1 MGTMTVGPTDH
12 ATADADAVHEV
23 RAIDGRTPGRRGRAT
38 RERLL
43 QCTSELLEK
52 SSYRD
57 LTVIDIARCAGCSP
71 ATFYQYFE
79 DVEGSILVLAEQMTS
94 NGKSLTALIQD
105 SDWKGRGGP
114 TTALALVDE
123 FLAFWERHRAI
134 LRVVDLATAEGD
146 LRFQN
151 IRTHLLNEVTLGLR
165 QVIEEFRAGGKHPRE
180 TDPMAQAAT
189 VVSMLA
195 HVAQHRYGFEF
206 WGIRMEAVRRSLAS
220 ILHAAV
226 TGRKA

>member
-1 MGTMTVGPTDH
+1 MSSPQPQSG
-12 ATADADAVHEV
+12 EV

-38 RERLL
+38 RDRLL
-43 QCTSELLEK
+43 QCTADLLEK

-79 DVEGSILVLAEQMTS
+79 DVEGSILVLADDMAS
-94 NGKSLTALIQD
+94 NGKSLTALIQE
-105 SDWKGRGGP
+105 SDWKGKAGP
-114 TTALALVDE
+114 DTALALVDE
-123 FLAFWERHRAI
+123 FLGFWERHRAI

-165 QVIEEFRAGGKHPRE
+165 DVVEDFRSSGKHPKE
-180 TDPMAQAAT
+180 IDSMAQAAT
-189 VVSMLA
+189 LVSMLA

-206 WGIRMEAVRRSLAS
+206 WGIRMDDVRRSLA
-220 ILHAAV
+220 LMTFTGV
-226 TGRKA
+226 TGKKP

>member
-1 MGTMTVGPTDH
+1 MTAPQPQTG
-12 ATADADAVHEV
+12 EV

-38 RERLL
+38 RDKLL
-43 QCTSELLEK
+43 QCTAELLEK

-57 LTVIDIARCAGCSP
+57 LTVIDIARCAGTSP

-79 DVEGSILVLAEQMTS
+79 DIEAAILVLADRMAS
-94 NGKSLTALIQD
+94 NGRSLTVLIQD

-114 TTALALVDE
+114 ATALALVDE
-123 FLAFWERHRAI
+123 FLGFWERHRAI

-165 QVIEEFRAGGKHPRE
+165 DVIEDFRSTGKHPKE
-180 TDPMAQAAT
+180 IDSMAQAAT
-189 VVSMLA
+189 LVSMLA

-206 WGIRMEAVRRSLAS
+206 WGIRMDDVRRSLAS
-220 ILHAAV
+220 ITYGGV
-226 TGRKA
+226 TGKKP

>member
-1 MGTMTVGPTDH
+1 MSADPADQ
-12 ATADADAVHEV
+12 ATANEV
-23 RAIDGRTPGRRGRAT
+23 RAVDGRTPGRRGRAT
-38 RERLL
+38 RDRLL
-43 QCTSELLEK
+43 HCTSELLEK
-52 SSYRD
+52 NSYRD

-79 DVEGSILVLAEQMTS
+79 DVEGSILVLADQMAS
-94 NGKSLTALIQD
+94 NGKSLTALIHD

-123 FLAFWERHRAI
+123 FLDFWERHRAI

-151 IRTHLLNEVTLGLR
+151 MRTHLLNEVTLGLR
-165 QVIEEFRAGGKHPRE
+165 HVIEDFRATGKHPRE
-180 TDPMAQAAT
+180 TDSMAQAAT

-206 WGIRMEAVRRSLAS
+206 WGIRMDDMRRSLAS
-220 ILHAAV
+220 ILFAAV
-226 TGRKA
+226 TGRKS

>member
-1 MGTMTVGPTDH
+1 MTQQQ
-12 ATADADAVHEV
+12 ADEV
-23 RAIDGRTPGRRGRAT
+23 RAVDGRTPGRRGRAT
-38 RERLL
+38 RDRLL
-43 QCTSELLEK
+43 QCTAELLEK

-79 DVEGSILVLAEQMTS
+79 DVEGSILVLADQMAS
-94 NGKSLTALIQD
+94 NGKSLTALIQQ
-105 SDWKGRGGP
+105 SDWKGKAGP
-114 TTALALVDE
+114 DTAVALVDE
-123 FLAFWERHRAI
+123 FLGFWERHRAI

-151 IRTHLLNEVTLGLR
+151 IRTHLLNEVTVGLR
-165 QVIEEFRAGGKHPRE
+165 DVIEDLRSSGKHPRE
-180 TDPMAQAAT
+180 IESMAQAAT

-206 WGIRMEAVRRSLAS
+206 WGIRMDDVRRSLAS
-220 ILHAAV
+220 ILFTGV
-226 TGRKA
+226 TGKKP

>member
-1 MGTMTVGPTDH
+1 MGHV
-12 ATADADAVHEV
+12 TAQPQETGEV

-38 RERLL
+38 REKLL
-43 QCTSELLEK
+43 QCTAELLEK

-79 DVEGSILVLAEQMTS
+79 DVEGSILVLADQMAS
-94 NGKSLTALIQD
+94 NGKSLTTLIQD
-105 SDWKGRGGP
+105 SDWKGKGGP
-114 TTALALVDE
+114 DTALALVDE
-123 FLAFWERHRAI
+123 FLDFWERHRAI

-151 IRTHLLNEVTLGLR
+151 IRTHLLNEVTLVLR
-165 QVIEEFRAGGKHPRE
+165 DVVEDFRSSGKHPR
-180 TDPMAQAAT
+180 DIDSMAQAAT
-189 VVSMLA
+189 LVSMLA

-206 WGIRMEAVRRSLAS
+206 WGIRMDDVRRSLA
-220 ILHAAV
+220 LMTFTGV
-226 TGRKA
+226 TGKKP

>member
-1 MGTMTVGPTDH
+1 MTSQQQ
-12 ATADADAVHEV
+12 ADEV

-38 RERLL
+38 RDRLL
-43 QCTSELLEK
+43 QCTAELLEK

-79 DVEGSILVLAEQMTS
+79 DVEGSILVLADDMAS
-94 NGKSLTALIQD
+94 NGKSLTALIQE
-105 SDWKGRGGP
+105 SDWKGKAGP
-114 TTALALVDE
+114 DTALALVDE

-165 QVIEEFRAGGKHPRE
+165 DVIEDFRSSGKHPR
-180 TDPMAQAAT
+180 DIDAMAQAAT

-206 WGIRMEAVRRSLAS
+206 WGIRMDDVRRSMAS
-220 ILHAAV
+220 ILFTGV
-226 TGRKA
+226 TGKKP

>member
-1 MGTMTVGPTDH
+1 MGEVSSR
-12 ATADADAVHEV
+12 AEEV

-38 RERLL
+38 RDRLL
-43 QCTSELLEK
+43 QCTAELLEK

-79 DVEGSILVLAEQMTS
+79 DVEGSILVLADQMAS
-94 NGKSLTALIQD
+94 NGKTLTALIQE
-105 SDWKGRGGP
+105 SDWKGKAGP
-114 TTALALVDE
+114 DTALALVDE

-151 IRTHLLNEVTLGLR
+151 IRTHWLNEVTLGLR
-165 QVIEEFRAGGKHPRE
+165 NVIEDFRSSGKHPRDVE
-180 TDPMAQAAT
+180 PMAQAAT
-189 VVSMLA
+189 LVSMLA

-206 WGIRMEAVRRSLAS
+206 WGIRMDDVRRSLAT
-220 ILHAAV
+220 LTFTGV
-226 TGRKA
+226 TGRKP

>member
-1 MGTMTVGPTDH
+1 V
-12 ATADADAVHEV
+12 TAPQPQTGEV

-38 RERLL
+38 RDKLL
-43 QCTSELLEK
+43 QCTAELLEK

-57 LTVIDIARCAGCSP
+57 LTVIDIARCAGTSP

-79 DVEGSILVLAEQMTS
+79 DIEAAILVLADRMAS
-94 NGKSLTALIQD
+94 NGRSLTVLIQD

-114 TTALALVDE
+114 ATALALVDE
-123 FLAFWERHRAI
+123 FLGFWERHRAI

-165 QVIEEFRAGGKHPRE
+165 DVIEDFRSTGKHPKE
-180 TDPMAQAAT
+180 IDSMAQAAT
-189 VVSMLA
+189 LVSMLA

-206 WGIRMEAVRRSLAS
+206 WGIRMDDVRRSLAS
-220 ILHAAV
+220 ITYGGV
-226 TGRKA
+226 TGKKP